1 MTIETLVNDYKAKT
15 SRSRQMYEEA
25 LQVMPGGN
33 SRTTTFFDPYPFYIT
48 RGAGARIWD
57 ADGTERLD
65 FNGNYTSLILGH
77 AHASVVEA
85 VTEQATRGMSFP
97 GPSEHEVKLAESLT
111 KRIPSMEAVRF
122 VNSGTEA
129 TMNAVR
135 AARAF
140 TGRSKIAKFEGAY
153 HGTHDWVLVSVSP
166 DPAKSG
172 SRKRPK
178 PVAYSAGVPDT
189 VLKHTVVLPWNNA
202 DACAKILERQGK
214 DIAAL
219 IVDPL
224 MANAGLLV
232 PQLGFLERLREV
244 TDRLGIVLIFD
255 EVISFRVSEG
265 GAQERF
271 GILPDLT
278 TLGKIIG
285 GGLAVGAFGGRAEVM
300 NAYDPRGGKDQPRRH
315 LQCQS
320 GDHGGRRGHHE
331 GADSRGLRAARRARR
346 SSPCRRRARARQE
359 QAAGAGDRARLALLD
374 PLDQEAAERL
384 SLEPARRGRAPAAHV
399 PRTPERRRAP
409 DPEGARLLLAGH
421 DRRRRGP
428 LCRDLRPGGGQGQL
442 KTLRHHG
449 WATA

>member
-1 MTIETLVNDYKAKT
+1 MTLETLVNDYKAKT

-25 LQVMPGGN
+25 LRVMPGGN
-33 SRTTTFFDPYPFYIT
+33 SRTTTFFDPYPFFIT

-57 ADGTERLD
+57 ADGAERLD

-77 AHASVVEA
+77 AHPSVVEA

-97 GPSEHEVKLAESLT
+97 GPSEHEVKLAGLLT
-111 KRIPSMEAVRF
+111 QRIPSMEVVRF
-122 VNSGTEA
+122 ANSGTEA

-140 TGRSKIAKFEGAY
+140 TGRSKLAKFEGAY

-189 VLKHTVVLPWNNA
+189 VLKHTVVLPWN
-202 DACAKILERQGK
+202 DAEACVKILEKQGR

-232 PQLGFLERLREV
+232 PQPGFLERLREV
-244 TDRLGIVLIFD
+244 TERLGIVLIFD
-255 EVISFRVSEG
+255 EVISFRVAPG
-265 GAQERF
+265 GAQQRF
-271 GILPDLT
+271 GVRPDLT

-300 NAYDPRGGKDQPRRH
+300 NYYDPRGGKGRI
-315 LQCQS
+315 S
-320 GDHGGRRGHHE
+320 HGGTFNANPVTMAGGVATMQELTPEAYARLDALGDRLRAGVKRILSKSKQAGQVTGLGSLFWIHWTKKRLSDYRSSRP
-331 GADSRGLRAARRARR
+331 ADAERPLRTFMALLNDGVLLTQRGLGCC
-346 SSPCRRRARARQE
+346 S
-359 QAAGAGDRARLALLD
+359 LAMTD
-374 PLDQEAAERL
+374 AD
-384 SLEPARRGRAPAAHV
+384 V
-399 PRTPERRRAP
+399 
-409 DPEGARLLLAGH
+409 DRLLEAFG
-421 DRRRRGP
+421 RVVE
-428 LCRDLRPGGGQGQL
+428 
-442 KTLRHHG
+442 KE
-449 WATA
+449 A